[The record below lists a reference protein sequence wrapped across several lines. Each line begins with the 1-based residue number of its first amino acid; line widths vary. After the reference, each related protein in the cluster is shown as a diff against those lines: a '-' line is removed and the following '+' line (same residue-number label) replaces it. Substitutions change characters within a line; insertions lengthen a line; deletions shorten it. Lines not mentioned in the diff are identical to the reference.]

1 MHKNWDAIASSVSP
15 QIWSSLSCDHSCF
28 GVMFD
33 WLIWKLLAK
42 LSLTFGDVQCWV
54 EKTSLWEIGARSR
67 GDHEQCGCPR
77 MCKKVWREG
86 RCFGLALCMEQ
97 GLSWFYLHSKG
108 QDSLANIWFIHI
120 WVEHWWVSPGPDF
133 NHTASASHKPKREGQ
148 RGAYPRTMACLLFI

>member
-1 MHKNWDAIASSVSP
+1 MP
-15 QIWSSLSCDHSCF
+15 QPLLSLLRSEVHLSCDCSCF
-28 GVMFD
+28 GVVFD

-54 EKTSLWEIGARSR
+54 EKTSLWEIGAWSR

-77 MCKKVWREG
+77 MCKKVWRAG

-97 GLSWFYLHSKG
+97 GLSWFYLHSRG
-108 QDSLANIWFIHI
+108 QDSLANIWFTHI
-120 WVEHWWVSPGPDF
+120 WLEHWWVSPGPDF
-133 NHTASASHKPKREGQ
+133 NHIASASHKPKREGQ